1 MINHPYQPLSHY
13 VKYIRNTYG
22 IEVPPMMLKTIFE
35 RYGLKPKTRYK
46 GVTFDDSN
54 AMRII
59 ATHIDEIRKSTLSD
73 TVGKEISKNMEKNYK
88 PTNIKARPRYDN
100 PMRKGISNQSWD
112 NLKDDGVFGYTD
124 ESIVKATQKALNELE
139 LFHGSTADFDKFD
152 LAYLSKGWGSQ
163 TYGYGIYL
171 TTDKSCA
178 KEYAKGGFIY
188 QVKVPNKG
196 YIHLGKITR
205 RQASIIANAL
215 YEYMLSN
222 DNEHSYD
229 TEDAKRQLWNQ
240 EIASVAQTLTGNDL
254 YGSLAALL
262 GGDKETSEFLYKIGY
277 RGLKWAE
284 TNSYSGKQFMNY
296 VIFNPKSIKI
306 IKKKQIGDDSIL

>member
-1 MINHPYQPLSHY
+1 
-13 VKYIRNTYG
+13 
-22 IEVPPMMLKTIFE
+22 
-35 RYGLKPKTRYK
+35 
-46 GVTFDDSN
+46 
-54 AMRII
+54 
-59 ATHIDEIRKSTLSD
+59 
-73 TVGKEISKNMEKNYK
+73 MEKNYK

-222 DNEHSYD
+222 DDEHSYD

>member
-1 MINHPYQPLSHY
+1 MINHPYQPLNHY

-22 IEVPPMMLKTIFE
+22 IEVSPMMLKTIFE
-35 RYGLKPKTRYK
+35 QYGLKPKTRYK
-46 GVTFDDSN
+46 AVTFDNSN

-59 ATHIDEIRKSTLSD
+59 ATHIDEIKKAALSD

-88 PTNIKARPRYDN
+88 PTNRKPTQLYDN

-112 NLKDDGVFGYTD
+112 NLKDDGVFGYTN

-215 YEYMLSN
+215 YEYLLSN

-229 TEDAKRQLWNQ
+229 TDDAKRQLWNQ

-262 GGDKETSEFLYKIGY
+262 GGDKETSDFLYKIGY

-306 IKKKQIGDDSIL
+306 LKKKQIGDDSIL